1 MADEWK
7 LTAETVELLKQL
19 ARPFIDK
26 TPEDVVR
33 NLIAHF
39 YATKDTVTAVAP
51 EEEPQRRRPRR
62 VIDEGPPA
70 FTTSRGTKL
79 PVGLV
84 LKATYRDEPLRAKVT
99 TEGIEYGG
107 NVYGDPSAAAKQAK
121 VDLGA
126 DPEAAQTNGWIFW
139 SFNSKPR
146 RIAKISR
153 FREDPKRAWAEFEEM
168 QNYAVAQSE
177 SED

>member
-7 LTAETVELLKQL
+7 LTAETVELLKPL

-39 YATKDTVTAVAP
+39 HATKDGVTAVSS
-51 EEEPQRRRPRR
+51 EDDTLRRRPRR
-62 VIDEGPPA
+62 DFDEGPPA

-84 LKATYRDEPLRAKVT
+84 LKATYRDETLRAEVT
-99 TEGIEYGG
+99 REGIEYGD

-121 VDLGA
+121 LDLGA
-126 DPEAAQTNGWIFW
+126 DPEAAQTNGWTFW
-139 SFNSKPR
+139 SFNTKPR

-168 QNYAVAQSE
+168 QNYELTQSA
-177 SED
+177 SEN